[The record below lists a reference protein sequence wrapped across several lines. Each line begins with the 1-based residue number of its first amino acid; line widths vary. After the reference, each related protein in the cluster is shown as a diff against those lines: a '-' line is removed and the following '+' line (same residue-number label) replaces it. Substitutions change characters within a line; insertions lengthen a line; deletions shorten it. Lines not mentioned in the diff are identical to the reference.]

1 MKEETIH
8 YLIRFLKRN
17 PSDEPRHAEAL
28 KELAEVQNRLLDNY
42 RDVVLL
48 KVEQPRMVH
57 LMIEKAAGTGPKVA
71 AK

>member
-8 YLIRFLKRN
+8 YLVRFLKKN
-17 PSDEPRHAEAL
+17 PSDDVRHAEAL
-28 KELAEVQNRLLDNY
+28 KELAGVQNSLLDNY

-48 KVEQPRMVH
+48 KVEQPVMVH
-57 LMIEKAAGTGPKVA
+57 LMMERAVGTGPRVA